1 MTKICLELDEYVE
14 KELNLISKEEDTGV
28 ENIALTLLKRAIKDW
43 KREYAL
49 EKLKSG
55 EWTIGKAARFL
66 EISFTEMVRIIEENN
81 LVLGERKVV

>member
-1 MTKICLELDEYVE
+1 MTKICLELDEYIE
-14 KELNLISKEEDTGV
+14 KELNLISQEENTSI

-49 EKLKSG
+49 EKLRNG

-81 LVLGERKVV
+81 LVLGERKVI